1 MSQRN
6 VELVIGR
13 LVTDEAFR
21 RRFGADPVGELQR
34 LGDAGCELN
43 PCELRVL
50 SALDVR
56 VVARFAQDIDP
67 RIQKVDLQGGEA

>member
-1 MSQRN
+1 MSQRS
-6 VELVIGR
+6 VEMVIGR

-21 RRFGADPVGELQR
+21 RHFGEDPAAELRR
-34 LGDAGCELN
+34 LQDAGVELN

-56 VVARFAQDIDP
+56 VVERFALDIDP
-67 RIQKVDLQGGEA
+67 RIQKVDLQGGGA